1 MAKEFFEG
9 SDIPWASFHTFR
21 REVGIVN
28 LKTPSEEDRTLMGM
42 DYKEQS

>member
-28 LKTPSEEDRTLMGM
+28 LKTPSEEKPDADGHGL
-42 DYKEQS
+42 